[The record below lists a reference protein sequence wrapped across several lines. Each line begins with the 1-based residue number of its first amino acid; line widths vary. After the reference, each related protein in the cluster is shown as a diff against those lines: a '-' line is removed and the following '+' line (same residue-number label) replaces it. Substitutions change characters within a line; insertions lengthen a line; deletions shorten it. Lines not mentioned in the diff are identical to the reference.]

1 MDFFSGR
8 VNSEVLPQRNP
19 RKAKVAYSVYAGP
32 LHRLDSIAYLNFP
45 ARADSLLRATEGQR
59 LLRKGDAFSVV
70 NLSNEQTR
78 IENLFREN
86 GYYYYSALASSLKS
100 PVWSM

>member
-1 MDFFSGR
+1 MSPEVRARVAANTLRNYGFFSGR

-45 ARADSLLRATEGQR
+45 ARADSLLRATDGQR
-59 LLRKGDAFSVV
+59 LLRKHFQKAGIV
-70 NLSNEQTR
+70 
-78 IENLFREN
+78 
-86 GYYYYSALASSLKS
+86 G
-100 PVWSM
+100 